1 MPRKTLYLI
10 LFIAGVAVP
19 MSAFL
24 PWLAAH
30 GMNLR
35 LFAQELFANRI
46 STFFALDL
54 LLTAICVL
62 HLARLERKRLRLW
75 WVPVLVTVLIGV
87 SAGLPL
93 LLYLRA
99 SSNKGQTNGE
109 AG

>member
-1 MPRKTLYLI
+1 MPRKTLYLV

-30 GMNLR
+30 GMDIR

-62 HLARLERKRLRLW
+62 HLALQERRRLRFW
-75 WVPVLVTVLIGV
+75 WVPAVVTVLIGV

-99 SSNKGQTNGE
+99 SSSGNRAGDE
-109 AG
+109 AA

>member
-1 MPRKTLYLI
+1 MSRKTLYLI
-10 LFIAGVAVP
+10 LFIAGVAIPISV
-19 MSAFL
+19 FL

-30 GMNLR
+30 GMNVR

-54 LLTAICVL
+54 LLTAVCVL
-62 HLARLERKRLRLW
+62 HLARLERERLRLW
-75 WVPVLVTVLIGV
+75 WVPALVTVLIGV

-99 SSNKGQTNGE
+99 DLNKDQAGGE